1 MKNKRITNYAAIINM
16 SISQLE
22 AFLDEVYCTGLNT
35 GLYAARSENTVL
47 SDALNNNPFCVKWLN
62 DDAEP
67 AVLPIN
73 TDEGEKEC
81 LKALVK
87 AVLQNADITYN
98 EEVKR

>member
-47 SDALNNNPFCVKWLN
+47 SDTLNKNPFSIKWLK
-62 DDAEP
+62 DEAEP
-67 AVLPIN
+67 AVLPLKTN
-73 TDEGEKEC
+73 EDEREY
-81 LKALVK
+81 LNALVK
-87 AVLQNADITYN
+87 AVLRNAGITCN
-98 EEVKR
+98 EKFKR